1 MFMNVIIYTSRI
13 SLYFLISDKLNKTK
27 KPNIIQTL
35 TIVTGKLKIIWDS
48 KLKQDFFYI
57 QIFWLPSILRPSSF
71 FSLLNEENDIVFFLF
86 RQCMLNPS
94 WEETLVPDRITASL
108 HGDLLYAM

>member
-35 TIVTGKLKIIWDS
+35 TIVTGKLKIIRDS

-57 QIFWLPSILRPSSF
+57 QIF
-71 FSLLNEENDIVFFLF
+71 
-86 RQCMLNPS
+86 
-94 WEETLVPDRITASL
+94 
-108 HGDLLYAM
+108 